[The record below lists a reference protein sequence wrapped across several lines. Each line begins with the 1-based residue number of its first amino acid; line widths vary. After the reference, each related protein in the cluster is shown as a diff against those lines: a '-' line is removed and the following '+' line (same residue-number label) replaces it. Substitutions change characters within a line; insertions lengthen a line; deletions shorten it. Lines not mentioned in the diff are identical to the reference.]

1 MKQKEKEHRRKM
13 QFGISLKVQ
22 LVIGFA
28 VPIILM
34 TVVGMVS
41 YYSASSGMI
50 ENYENS
56 AVNALEMTVECM
68 ERGFSPCVANALELA
83 NNTVVSS
90 YVQGG
95 FDADSSR
102 QGTARQSV
110 TKDIMVK
117 QTSNDFI
124 ENIHIIPGGNILMM
138 TTANTSNSNVQGFM
152 PRLRE
157 SEDRKMMQQTG
168 LTWGSSHP
176 FVDER
181 CGLSQE
187 NYILYCSYRVGTE
200 EQGGLVIIDI
210 RAKAVR
216 SLMEQLDFGDGS
228 YMAFITADG
237 REIGSDESVRIS
249 GLDFYTGE
257 DTTQYVTYNG
267 AEYFYM
273 ARRSETTGGDFAVMV
288 PKTSITGRADHIRR
302 VTMVM
307 VAIAGVLAVLL
318 GGVIIGGISSNIG
331 ISIHTLDEVAN
342 GNLAVKTRKNKKHE
356 FGRLYAAIQD
366 TVQKIRELIDMVKQ
380 VMGRV
385 SDSGIQVSESSGSV
399 NRMVY
404 DMRMEIDEIGRNIT
418 QEDSEIDLC
427 NAMMEAL
434 SARIKQV
441 NADIRDMIAYIDT
454 TKQTVSTGMDM
465 VRQMTRQSAET
476 SSVTGAVKEQ
486 VSILDGKL
494 GDIVQF
500 VDAIKEIADQT
511 NLLSLNASIEAARAG
526 ESGRGFSVVAE
537 EIRNLAES
545 SRRTAEEIR
554 KVANEVEKRAGNTFE
569 KVKEAE
575 EHVGQ
580 QEETVRRTAE
590 AFAQIHTFIVE
601 SIHQMEEVAASVGE
615 MDTERKQALSAVK
628 SIQECSQL
636 SVRSVTTVGETLKRQ
651 VVCAEN
657 LNAEAGLL
665 KAHMQQLEEVI
676 AAFRLE

>member
-1 MKQKEKEHRRKM
+1 MKQNEKEHRDKRT
-13 QFGISLKVQ
+13 FGVSLKVQ

-28 VPIILM
+28 VPIMLM
-34 TVVGMVS
+34 VVVGMVS
-41 YYSASSGMI
+41 YHSASSGMI

-56 AVNALEMTVECM
+56 AVNALDMTMECM
-68 ERGFSPCVANALELA
+68 ERGFAPCVANALELA
-83 NNTVVSS
+83 NNTTVSS

-102 QGTARQSV
+102 QSAARQSV
-110 TKDIMVK
+110 TKDILVK
-117 QTSNDFI
+117 QTTNDFI
-124 ENIHIIPGGNILMM
+124 NNIHIIPNGNSIVM
-138 TTANTSNSNVQGFM
+138 TTANTSNANVQGFV
-152 PRLRE
+152 PKLRE
-157 SEDRKMMQQTG
+157 SEDREMMQETG
-168 LTWGSSHP
+168 LIWGSSHP

-181 CGLSQE
+181 CGLLQE
-187 NYILYCSYRVGTE
+187 DYILYCSYRIGTE

-210 RAKAVR
+210 RAQAVR
-216 SLMEQLDFGDGS
+216 SLMEQLDFGEGS

-237 REIGSDESVRIS
+237 REIGSDESIRIS
-249 GLDFYTGE
+249 ALDFYTGE
-257 DTTQYVTYNG
+257 DAAQYVTYNG

-273 ARRSETTGGDFAVMV
+273 AQKSETTGGDFVVMV
-288 PKTSITGRADHIRR
+288 PKSSITGRADHIRR
-302 VTMVM
+302 ITLFMV
-307 VAIAGVLAVLL
+307 VLAGVTALLL
-318 GGVIIGGISSNIG
+318 GCVIIGGISSNIG
-331 ISIHTLDEVAN
+331 VSIHTLNEVAG
-342 GNLAVKTRKNKKHE
+342 GNLAVKTRENEKHE

-366 TVQKIRELIDMVKQ
+366 TVKKIRELIDTVKQ
-380 VMGRV
+380 VMRQV
-385 SDSGIQVSESSGSV
+385 SDSGIQVSESSGGV
-399 NRMVY
+399 NRMVH

-441 NADIRDMIAYIDT
+441 NADIQDMIAYINT

-465 VRQMTRQSAET
+465 VRQMTQQSAET

-486 VSILDGKL
+486 VSILGSKL

-500 VDAIKEIADQT
+500 VDVIKEIADQT

-537 EIRNLAES
+537 EIRKLAES
-545 SRRTAEEIR
+545 SGKTAEEIR
-554 KVANEVEKRAGNTFE
+554 KVANEIEKRAGNTFE

-580 QEETVRRTAE
+580 QEETVQQTAG

-601 SIHQMEEVAASVGE
+601 SIHQMEEVAAGVGE
-615 MDTERKQALSAVK
+615 MDTERKQVLQAVK
-628 SIQECSQL
+628 TIQECSEL
-636 SVRSVTTVGETLKRQ
+636 SVKSVTTVGETLKSQ

-657 LNAEAGLL
+657 LNTEAGLL
-665 KAHMQQLEEVI
+665 KAHMQQLEEVV

>member
-1 MKQKEKEHRRKM
+1 MKQKEKERREKRS
-13 QFGISLKVQ
+13 FGISLKVQ

-34 TVVGMVS
+34 VVVGMVS

-56 AVNALEMTVECM
+56 AVNALDMTMECM
-68 ERGFSPCVANALELA
+68 ERGFAPCVANALELA
-83 NNTVVSS
+83 NNTTVSS

-95 FDADSSR
+95 FNADSSR

-110 TKDIMVK
+110 TKDILVK
-117 QTSNDFI
+117 QTTNDFI
-124 ENIHIIPGGNILMM
+124 NNIHIIPDGDSIVM
-138 TTANTSNSNVQGFM
+138 TTANTSNANVQGFV
-152 PRLRE
+152 PKLRE
-157 SEDRKMMQQTG
+157 SEDRGMMQETE
-168 LTWGSSHP
+168 LIWGSSHP

-181 CGLSQE
+181 CGLLQE
-187 NYILYCSYRVGTE
+187 DYILYCSYRIGTE

-210 RAKAVR
+210 RAQAVR
-216 SLMEQLDFGDGS
+216 SLMEQLDFGEGS

-237 REIGSDESVRIS
+237 REIGSDESIRIS
-249 GLDFYTGE
+249 ALDFYTGE
-257 DTTQYVTYNG
+257 NAAQYVTYNG

-273 ARRSETTGGDFAVMV
+273 ARKSETTGGDFVVMV
-288 PKTSITGRADHIRR
+288 PKSSITGRADHIRR
-302 VTMVM
+302 ITLIM
-307 VAIAGVLAVLL
+307 VALAGVTAVLL
-318 GGVIIGGISSNIG
+318 GGVIIGGISSNINV
-331 ISIHTLDEVAN
+331 SIHTLNEVAG
-342 GNLAVKTRKNKKHE
+342 GNLAVKTRKNEKHE

-366 TVQKIRELIDMVKQ
+366 TVKKIRELIDMVKQ
-380 VMGRV
+380 VMRQV

-399 NRMVY
+399 NRMVH

-441 NADIRDMIAYIDT
+441 NADIQDMIAYIDT

-465 VRQMTRQSAET
+465 VRQMTQQSAET

-486 VSILDGKL
+486 VSILGSKL
-494 GDIVQF
+494 RDIVQF
-500 VDAIKEIADQT
+500 VDVIKEIADQT

-537 EIRNLAES
+537 EIRKLAES
-545 SRRTAEEIR
+545 SGKTAEEIR
-554 KVANEVEKRAGNTFE
+554 KVANEIEKRAGNTFG

-580 QEETVRRTAE
+580 QEGTVQRTAG

-601 SIHQMEEVAASVGE
+601 SIHQMEGVAAEVGE
-615 MDTERKQALSAVK
+615 MDMERKQVLQAVK
-628 SIQECSQL
+628 TIQECSEL
-636 SVRSVTTVGETLKRQ
+636 SVKSVTTVGETLKSQ

-657 LNAEAGLL
+657 LDTEAELL
-665 KAHMQQLEEVI
+665 KSHMQQLEEVV

>member
-1 MKQKEKEHRRKM
+1 MKQKEKEHREKR

-34 TVVGMVS
+34 IVVGMVS

-56 AVNALEMTVECM
+56 AVNALDMTMECM
-68 ERGFSPCVANALELA
+68 ERGFAPCVANALELA
-83 NNTVVSS
+83 NNTTVSS

-102 QGTARQSV
+102 QSTARQSV

-124 ENIHIIPGGNILMM
+124 ENIHIIPNGNILVM
-138 TTANTSNSNVQGFM
+138 TTANTSNTNVQGFM
-152 PRLRE
+152 QKLQE
-157 SEDRKMMQQTG
+157 SEDQGIMREAG
-168 LTWGSSHP
+168 LVWGSRHP
-176 FVDER
+176 FVDKR
-181 CGLSQE
+181 CGLSE
-187 NYILYCSYRVGTE
+187 DSYILYCSYRVGTE
-200 EQGGLVIIDI
+200 DQGGLVIIDI

-216 SLMEQLDFGDGS
+216 SLMEQLDFGEGS

-249 GLDFYTGE
+249 ELDFYTGKN
-257 DTTQYVTYNG
+257 TTQYVTYNG
-267 AEYFYM
+267 MEYFYM
-273 ARRSETTGGDFAVMV
+273 VRRSETTGGDFAVMV
-288 PKTSITGRADHIRR
+288 PKSSITGRADHIRS

-307 VAIAGVLAVLL
+307 VTIAGMMAVLL
-318 GGVIIGGISSNIG
+318 GGIIIGGISSNIA

-342 GNLAVKTRKNKKHE
+342 GNLAVKTRKNKKYE

-380 VMGRV
+380 VMCRV
-385 SDSGIQVSESSGSV
+385 SDSGIQVSDSSGSV

-404 DMRMEIDEIGRNIT
+404 DMKMEIDEIGHNIT

-427 NAMMEAL
+427 NATMEAL

-441 NADIRDMIAYIDT
+441 NADIRDMIVYIDT
-454 TKQTVSTGMDM
+454 TKQTISTGMDM

-476 SSVTGAVKEQ
+476 RSVTGAVKEQ
-486 VSILDGKL
+486 VSILGGKL

-500 VDAIKEIADQT
+500 VDVIKEIADQT

-545 SRRTAEEIR
+545 SGRTAEEIR

-569 KVKEAE
+569 KVKEAQ
-575 EHVGQ
+575 EHVEQ

-590 AFAQIHTFIVE
+590 AFTQIHIFIVE
-601 SIHQMEEVAASVGE
+601 SIHQMEEVAVRVKE
-615 MDTERKQALSAVK
+615 MDIERKQALLAVK

-636 SVRSVTTVGETLKRQ
+636 SVKSVTTVEETLKRQ

-657 LNAEAGLL
+657 LNAEAELL
-665 KAHMQQLEEVI
+665 KAHMQQLEEAI
-676 AAFRLE
+676 ATFRLE

>member
-1 MKQKEKEHRRKM
+1 MKQNEKEHRDKRT
-13 QFGISLKVQ
+13 FGGSLKVQ

-28 VPIILM
+28 VPIMLM
-34 TVVGMVS
+34 VVVGMVS
-41 YYSASSGMI
+41 YHSASSGMI

-56 AVNALEMTVECM
+56 AVNALDMTMECM
-68 ERGFSPCVANALELA
+68 ERGFAPCVANALELA
-83 NNTVVSS
+83 NNTTVSS

-102 QGTARQSV
+102 QSAARQSV
-110 TKDIMVK
+110 TKDILVK
-117 QTSNDFI
+117 QTTNDFI
-124 ENIHIIPGGNILMM
+124 NNIHIIPNGNSIVM
-138 TTANTSNSNVQGFM
+138 TTANTSNANVQGFV
-152 PRLRE
+152 PKLRE
-157 SEDRKMMQQTG
+157 SEDREMMQETG
-168 LTWGSSHP
+168 LIWGSSHP

-181 CGLSQE
+181 CGLLQE
-187 NYILYCSYRVGTE
+187 DYILYCSYRIGTE

-210 RAKAVR
+210 RAQAVR
-216 SLMEQLDFGDGS
+216 SLMEQLDFGEGS

-237 REIGSDESVRIS
+237 REIGSDESIRIS
-249 GLDFYTGE
+249 ALDFYTGE
-257 DTTQYVTYNG
+257 DAAQYVTYNG

-273 ARRSETTGGDFAVMV
+273 AQKSETTGGDFVVMV
-288 PKTSITGRADHIRR
+288 PKSSITGRADHIRR
-302 VTMVM
+302 ITLFMV
-307 VAIAGVLAVLL
+307 VLAGVTALLL
-318 GGVIIGGISSNIG
+318 GCVIIGGISSNIG
-331 ISIHTLDEVAN
+331 ASIHTLNEVAG
-342 GNLAVKTRKNKKHE
+342 GNLAVKTRENEKHE

-366 TVQKIRELIDMVKQ
+366 TVKKIRELIDTVKQ
-380 VMGRV
+380 VMRQV
-385 SDSGIQVSESSGSV
+385 SDSGIQVSESSGGV
-399 NRMVY
+399 NRMVH

-441 NADIRDMIAYIDT
+441 NADIQDMIAYINT

-465 VRQMTRQSAET
+465 VRQMTQQSAET

-486 VSILDGKL
+486 VSILGSKL

-500 VDAIKEIADQT
+500 VDVIKEIADQT

-537 EIRNLAES
+537 EIRKLAES
-545 SRRTAEEIR
+545 SGKTAEEIR
-554 KVANEVEKRAGNTFE
+554 KVANEIEKRAGNTFE

-580 QEETVRRTAE
+580 QEETVQQTAG

-601 SIHQMEEVAASVGE
+601 SIHQMEEVAAGVGE
-615 MDTERKQALSAVK
+615 MDTERKQVLQAVK
-628 SIQECSQL
+628 TIQECSEL
-636 SVRSVTTVGETLKRQ
+636 SVKSVTTVGETLKSQ

-657 LNAEAGLL
+657 LNTEAGLL
-665 KAHMQQLEEVI
+665 KAHMQQLEEVV

>member
-1 MKQKEKEHRRKM
+1 MKQKEKEHREKR

-34 TVVGMVS
+34 IVVGMVS

-56 AVNALEMTVECM
+56 AVNALDMTMECM
-68 ERGFSPCVANALELA
+68 ERGFAPCVANALELA
-83 NNTVVSS
+83 NNTTVSS

-102 QGTARQSV
+102 QSTTRQSV

-124 ENIHIIPGGNILMM
+124 ENIHIIPNGNILVM
-138 TTANTSNSNVQGFM
+138 TTANTSNTNVQGFM
-152 PRLRE
+152 QKLQE
-157 SEDRKMMQQTG
+157 SEDQGMMREAG
-168 LTWGSSHP
+168 LVWGSRHP
-176 FVDER
+176 FIDKR
-181 CGLSQE
+181 CGLSE
-187 NYILYCSYRVGTE
+187 DSYILYCSYRVGTE
-200 EQGGLVIIDI
+200 DQGGLVIIDI

-216 SLMEQLDFGDGS
+216 SLMEQLDFGEGS

-249 GLDFYTGE
+249 ELDFYTGKN
-257 DTTQYVTYNG
+257 TTQYVTYNG
-267 AEYFYM
+267 MEYFYM
-273 ARRSETTGGDFAVMV
+273 VRRSETTGGDFAVMV
-288 PKTSITGRADHIRR
+288 PKSSITGRADHIRS

-307 VAIAGVLAVLL
+307 VTIAGMMAVLL
-318 GGVIIGGISSNIG
+318 GGIIIGGISSNIG

-342 GNLAVKTRKNKKHE
+342 GNLAVKTRKNKKYE

-380 VMGRV
+380 VMCRV
-385 SDSGIQVSESSGSV
+385 SDSGIQVSDSSGSV

-404 DMRMEIDEIGRNIT
+404 DMKMEIDEIGHNIT

-427 NAMMEAL
+427 NATMEAL

-441 NADIRDMIAYIDT
+441 NADIRDMIVYIDT
-454 TKQTVSTGMDM
+454 TKQTISTGMDM

-476 SSVTGAVKEQ
+476 RSVTGAVKEQ
-486 VSILDGKL
+486 VSILGGKL

-500 VDAIKEIADQT
+500 VDVIKEIADQT

-545 SRRTAEEIR
+545 SGRTAEEIR

-569 KVKEAE
+569 KVKEAQ
-575 EHVGQ
+575 EHVEQ
-580 QEETVRRTAE
+580 QEEAVRRTAE
-590 AFAQIHTFIVE
+590 AFTQIHIFIVE
-601 SIHQMEEVAASVGE
+601 SIHQMEEVAVRVKE
-615 MDTERKQALSAVK
+615 MDIERKQALLAVK

-636 SVRSVTTVGETLKRQ
+636 SVKSVTTVEETLKRQ

-657 LNAEAGLL
+657 LNAEAELL
-665 KAHMQQLEEVI
+665 KAHMQQLEEAI
-676 AAFRLE
+676 ATFRLE